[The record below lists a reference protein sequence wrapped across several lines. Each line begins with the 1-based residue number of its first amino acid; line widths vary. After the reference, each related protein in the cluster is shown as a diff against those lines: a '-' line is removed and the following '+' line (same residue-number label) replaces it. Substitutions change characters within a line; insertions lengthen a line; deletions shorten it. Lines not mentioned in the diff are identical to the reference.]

1 MAVACA
7 ATGTSLTGRNPVNS
21 SLSQVSGARGCTVEA
36 GMAFIG
42 AGVGVDARLAW
53 RGAARVGGA
62 PRAYSGALE
71 RVEHVGVCFCLCSSA
86 CRDHKCANLA
96 KGLVQISSW
105 HLGLASLCK
114 FQWEICPR
122 LGDMRAPSQ
131 VCRHCSPVTK
141 PMSNHVK

>member
-1 MAVACA
+1 MD
-7 ATGTSLTGRNPVNS
+7 
-21 SLSQVSGARGCTVEA
+21 
-36 GMAFIG
+36 FIG
-42 AGVGVDARLAW
+42 AGAGVDARLA
-53 RGAARVGGA
+53 RREAARVGGA
-62 PRAYSGALE
+62 PRACSGTPE

-86 CRDHKCANLA
+86 CRDHKCANLT
-96 KGLVQISSW
+96 KGLVKISSW

-131 VCRHCSPVTK
+131 VCWHCSPVTK